1 MIKIKKYISKS
12 EKQTREIAADFLKKI
27 KPGETIGL
35 TGELGAGKTV
45 FVKGLAKALGIKE
58 IITSPTFV
66 ILKTYPA
73 KLHGKNIKLHH
84 FDFYRLQNPDLSE
97 FNEYLGQPNSI
108 AVVEWPEHQSQ
119 LKCDWLLK
127 FHHLDKKR
135 RQIITY
141 RK

>member
-1 MIKIKKYISKS
+1 MKKNGEFISHLAK
-12 EKQTREIAADFLKKI
+12 ETQKFAQKFLQNI
-27 KPGETIGL
+27 HPGETIGL

-58 IITSPTFV
+58 IVTSPTFV
-66 ILKTYPA
+66 ILKTYA
-73 KLHGKNIKLHH
+73 GRHRNKKINLHH
-84 FDFYRLQNPDLSE
+84 FDFYRLENPDLSE

-108 AVVEWPEHQSQ
+108 VVIEWPEHQSQ